1 MSVLYSQV
9 VINNYTP
16 TFGLAT
22 ISTINTGT
30 INVSTVN
37 SLNIN
42 NSNLVTTKEIQAVGG
57 SISTLSSSQIYALNI
72 LTSNISANTL
82 VLGANTLNTSNTSS
96 VYLNGVPLA
105 TTDNLSSS
113 LSNWSLDPAVSDVD
127 MANHNLS
134 NALGVYTANLFV
146 TATGSIKIV
155 NSSNITASNDIMTNT
170 LEATGLITGSGGMST
185 IFSKAN
191 SITASTIFTRA
202 ITASTVTFSTL
213 IGPIVLPST
222 LSGSNLALSN
232 LSVSTSTTLGGTTSI
247 DALTVNNS
255 SVFYGTR
262 PNFTTGINTNGANN
276 FNFTNL
282 DNTSNINGNVIN
294 LSPQNNLNINTSNA
308 MTVNVNRGAD
318 IGGSAVVNLTA
329 VDGAGS
335 LISLN
340 ANSAHPTALTP
351 TSAVNINAQGN
362 VGSVT
367 DAPFGGA
374 VNITAEAGLAGIG
387 ASVAGGG
394 GINLTAYSYG
404 AVAAGTIKLSGG
416 SIIAYSGL
424 TTPRFGIIGN
434 SYYSALNCLSLT
446 AGASPATT
454 SYPGVVYL
462 RGDSGTKVVNGF
474 YTDSISAT
482 GNSVL
487 PTINTYS
494 ITAPSGSNIAL
505 FAIGNSIN
513 MVTNTISLYA
523 VSNVIFTTPSITASG
538 SMDIASLTSISSIN
552 GSVYPAPS
560 GAGVWASTAT
570 TDLNM
575 NNHSINNIS
584 NLSFRG
590 GGFIKDYTP
599 SIHLFDFDGNN
610 CDQTRILNGSANIVL
625 LPGSGGQ
632 TYFGGADYYFQGN
645 VHLMGHSLDM
655 GNGDITNVKN
665 IYMSNTTIYNAG
677 ELYNNNTD
685 LLLSGLGR
693 NIILQTFS
701 GGAIFLSGTV
711 TTSNNVFMNGGFLQM
726 NCNAI
731 RICSDQY
738 HALAFGNSGTYNVG
752 VNGPFLVGYNSGALG
767 TSGTSFNNKS
777 LEWSYT
783 DVYVYKRLDM
793 CNNNIINTGTITSSN
808 VYAGAAVIGTSPFG
822 SRYAYFANNTFS
834 TVAASYALIQS
845 DSGETFLNCS
855 SNNVIRFRNGDN
867 EVMILT
873 SSNLNMC
880 NHSITGLS
888 NLYSAGDFNI
898 FAPTG
903 LGIGL
908 NNNTYFNNFALGD
921 VGRINMT
928 SGAGINVNGGYLS
941 NVQQITFLGGNIT
954 TGSNYLDI
962 NGNGPGNYTSLKSGG
977 SYYTIDTAGNNVMY
991 SSNVAGVRANN
1002 NVYIQSDTSYVEL
1015 IANGGTGTIYHTAG
1029 FTEFRGN
1036 AGFTQSNSYITG
1048 LGHIYGNTSSSLG
1061 GLAIDYMYGMF
1072 FNSAGNNANLYASIG
1087 NLIMRNYNG
1096 GIYIENYN
1104 APGTGNLALYSASND
1119 VILGTGAGHNIAI
1132 NSGSNIYMNAAGSDG
1147 LIALYAS
1154 TINTQT
1160 LQDTNIGANR
1170 YIQLSASQPGGAI
1183 GLYTS
1188 TINAT
1193 TLLDTNFTANRAVTI
1208 AAGTGD
1214 INLRTS
1220 SGNFNA
1226 SGAGTGHYASFNNGS
1241 SYLQFDNNLNITLNS
1256 SSNITITN
1264 GGSGNSTNFT
1274 GGDVYF
1280 SGGTVRIPGSSTQI
1294 DMWNNCSIN
1303 QNSGDMSL
1311 NTQGYISLNA
1321 TTSGKAITLN
1331 TSTITLNAPA
1341 SINLN
1346 GPISANSNLNMNY
1359 HDITNLSYVSG
1370 SNIVIQ
1376 DLGGNL
1382 DLLSYRVALPSGFLD
1397 LPATNSKIDF
1407 NNYCYI
1413 SRDYGTS
1420 NFNIKASRNLSILAS
1435 TVTRNLGATE
1445 VIQPIIQY
1453 GTATATGVSGNVL
1466 VTLSTPYT
1474 SATSYIATA
1483 SMMDTTECKI
1493 SVNRN
1498 SSSNIT
1504 IYWSQAGSG
1513 TQTLGWNTMGQ

>member
-645 VHLMGHSLDM
+645 VHLMGHQLDM
-655 GNGDITNVKN
+655 GNGDIVSVKN
-665 IYMSNTTIYNAG
+665 EYFQYGGRFSSFLAGTQGYLDIVYPSAGSGHSSDGVLRIYGGQANGDRVITLDNTNIGINVPRGYGNLYLNADVNVNGDMVMNYHNIYEVGVLAGINRNALVFGSGFSRLTSESNFVLESVTGYVEISANAGAGTIYLTA
-677 ELYNNNTD
+677 NNIEARGY
-685 LLLSGLGR
+685 LE
-693 NIILQTFS
+693 
-701 GGAIFLSGTV
+701 
-711 TTSNNVFMNGGFLQM
+711 MNF
-726 NCNAI
+726 NPI

-738 HALAFGNSGTYNVG
+738 HALAWGDSGTYNVG
-752 VNGPFLVGYNSGALG
+752 VNGPFLVGYNGGALG

-808 VYAGAAVIGTSPFG
+808 VYAGAAVIGTPSAFG
-822 SRYAYFANNTFS
+822 SNFAYFGHKSLAANGTE
-834 TVAASYALIQS
+834 YALIQS
-845 DSGETFLNCS
+845 DGGETLLNCKAGS
-855 SNNVIRFRNGDN
+855 IMRFRQNNVDIFVADAAH
-867 EVMILT
+867 ID
-873 SSNLNMC
+873 MC
-880 NHSITGLS
+880 NHYINNITSL
-888 NLYSAGDFNI
+888 
-898 FAPTG
+898 
-903 LGIGL
+903 
-908 NNNTYFNNFALGD
+908 
-921 VGRINMT
+921 
-928 SGAGINVNGGYLS
+928 YLS
-941 NVQQITFLGGNIT
+941 NGAYIDGAYSNQLNFNASNSYFIGNLRLY
-954 TGSNYLDI
+954 G
-962 NGNGPGNYTSLKSGG
+962 TSLL
-977 SYYTIDTAGNNVMY
+977 DM
-991 SSNVAGVRANN
+991 ANN
-1002 NVYIQSDTSYVEL
+1002 NIYNCARLEGASGFLTVYASAAMTIENGYGCRQALNTDGSFEFKTTGANQTIYLNTQEVQF
-1015 IANGGTGTIYHTAG
+1015 NGG
-1029 FTEFRGN
+1029 
-1036 AGFTQSNSYITG
+1036 SNNRITG
-1048 LGHIYGNTSSSLG
+1048 LGHIYGNTASSGG
-1061 GLAIDYMYGMF
+1061 GLTMDYVYFIG
-1072 FNSAGNNANLYASIG
+1072 FNGTGNNANLYASIG

-1132 NSGSNIYMNAAGSDG
+1132 NSGSNIYFNAAQPNG
-1147 LIALYAS
+1147 LLASYAS
-1154 TINTQT
+1154 TINS
-1160 LQDTNIGANR
+1160 
-1170 YIQLSASQPGGAI
+1170 YS
-1183 GLYTS
+1183 
-1188 TINAT
+1188 
-1193 TLLDTNFTANRAVTI
+1193 LLDTNITALQNFNVTATGSAQLRASYFNFFNDCYFNSHNLHDIEFIYFGFGPYMRRYTPGGYTN
-1208 AAGTGD
+1208 AFLD
-1214 INLRTS
+1214 INGAGGDGQLRLINGSAEIALRGNSDLGITPT
-1220 SGNFNA
+1220 SGN
-1226 SGAGTGHYASFNNGS
+1226 
-1241 SYLQFDNNLNITLNS
+1241 NI
-1256 SSNITITN
+1256 
-1264 GGSGNSTNFT
+1264 
-1274 GGDVYF
+1274 V
-1280 SGGTVRIPGSSTQI
+1280 
-1294 DMWNNCSIN
+1294 
-1303 QNSGDMSL
+1303 
-1311 NTQGYISLNA
+1311 
-1321 TTSGKAITLN
+1321 
-1331 TSTITLNAPA
+1331 
-1341 SINLN
+1341 LN

-1466 VTLSTPYT
+1466 VTLSTSYT